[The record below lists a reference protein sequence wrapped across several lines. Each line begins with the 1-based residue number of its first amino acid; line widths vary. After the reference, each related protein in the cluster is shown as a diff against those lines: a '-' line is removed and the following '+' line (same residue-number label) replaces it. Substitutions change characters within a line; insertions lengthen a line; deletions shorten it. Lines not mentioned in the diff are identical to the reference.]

1 MVYAFARDNGM
12 PFSSYAKL
20 VHRRTQAPVYGV
32 LYMLLLA
39 GLLCTPMCFN
49 AFVFPVGAGT
59 VLCARQPLFWYWYRP

>member
-1 MVYAFARDNGM
+1 M

-49 AFVFPVGAGT
+49 AFVFPVGFLHHHGYTRAY
-59 VLCARQPLFWYWYRP
+59 L